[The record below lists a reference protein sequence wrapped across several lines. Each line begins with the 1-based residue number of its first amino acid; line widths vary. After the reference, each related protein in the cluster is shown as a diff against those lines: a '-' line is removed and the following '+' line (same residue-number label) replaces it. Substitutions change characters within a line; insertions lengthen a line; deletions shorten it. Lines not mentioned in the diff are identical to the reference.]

1 MPELCRIMK
10 LSVLLI
16 SCFLVFITVGTAKAG
31 VYKTAN
37 AATDTVIVVRG
48 MIDNKI
54 SKAWQNAIADRVN
67 RKDYDSMSSLQRA
80 LTKEEI
86 EWEQLIRAQALQWNI
101 FRDSLMVAFGDIPM
115 KDTIYILLGCFG
127 TDDAFTYKDQTV
139 CFDLTAFSNV
149 YGSAMLPVN
158 RNRIDRIFTHE
169 FTHLIHKEWAI
180 RNNLQLKNFR
190 DSILWEC
197 LYEGIGMYRSL
208 PERWM
213 PRNDTVP
220 EITLNALKNLVP
232 VFVDRMIAIHR
243 DTVLTPEQ
251 RKVLQAGLSRG
262 PVDKK
267 WGAFPVAIWLAM
279 EAGGDDGKLVPLMNR
294 GLEAVLELAGKYL
307 SVEEL
312 RKFKML
318 RR

>member
-1 MPELCRIMK
+1 MPELWEIMN
-10 LSVLLI
+10 LSRLLI
-16 SCFLVFITVGTAKAG
+16 ACLLVFLTAWASEAGT
-31 VYKTAN
+31 YKKSNTPTA
-37 AATDTVIVVRG
+37 TIIVVRG
-48 MIDNKI
+48 TVGNKI
-54 SKAWQNAIADRVN
+54 SKAWQNAIADRVT
-67 RKDYDSMSSLQRA
+67 RKDYDSMCSLQRA
-80 LTKEEI
+80 LTKEEL
-86 EWEQLIRAQALQWNI
+86 EWEQLIRAQAVQWNM
-101 FRDSLMVAFGDIPM
+101 FPDSLMIPFGDIPM
-115 KDTIYILLGCFG
+115 KDTIYVLLGCFG

-149 YGSAMLPVN
+149 YGSAILPVN
-158 RNRIDRIFTHE
+158 RSRIDRIFAHE

-220 EITLNALKNLVP
+220 EITQNALKNLAP

-243 DTVLTPEQ
+243 DTVLTSEQ
-251 RKVLQAGLSRG
+251 RRLLHAGLSRG

-267 WGAFPVAIWLAM
+267 WGAFTVGIWLAM
-279 EAGGDDGKLVPLMNR
+279 EADGDDRKLVLLMNR
-294 GLEAVLELAGKYL
+294 GLEAVLELAGRYL
-307 SVEEL
+307 GGKEL
-312 RKFKML
+312 KRFKML
-318 RR
+318 GR